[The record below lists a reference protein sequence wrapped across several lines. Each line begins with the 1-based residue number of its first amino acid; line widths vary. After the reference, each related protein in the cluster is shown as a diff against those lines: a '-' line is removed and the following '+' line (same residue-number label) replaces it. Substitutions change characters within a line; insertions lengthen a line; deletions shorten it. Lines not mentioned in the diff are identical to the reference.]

1 MRARAA
7 ADARGGAELAAHTN
21 ARSPL
26 FFPLFPPVFNLV
38 DKSDTDQG
46 ALSRMLG
53 AIFGIEVGF
62 YGSIM
67 SNLAATKLD
76 SIVNDANASHLAPW
90 MAQIKEAGI
99 KQTPLSPFLHKQLLQ
114 NNHLA
119 VDGAAIEAAGF
130 KLAVAELTDESLR
143 DTIAQAITQGIFP
156 VSARA
161 TRARPARARA
171 ARRPPPLS
179 SPLRTRAARP
189 RGRRRPGG
197 GRRGQGVK
205 GRPPHTPYSPLSLSP
220 RHFLSRDSHTW
231 SHHPPFH
238 PTSPFSKKKINE
250 RAHRRY

>member
-1 MRARAA
+1 VRHPRARG
-7 ADARGGAELAAHTN
+7 ARGGAVIFVT
-21 ARSPL
+21 PCFL
-26 FFPLFPPVFNLV
+26 FLPFFLPPPVFNLV

-119 VDGAAIEAAGF
+119 IDGAAIEAAGF
-130 KLAVAELTDESLR
+130 KLAVAELTDEGLR

-156 VSARA
+156 VSDALRRTCTFKRA
-161 TRARPARARA
+161 ARARA
-171 ARRPPPLS
+171 RPPPP
-179 SPLRTRAARP
+179 PLLPSTRARAQP
-189 RGRRRPGG
+189 VLA
-197 GRRGQGVK
+197 GVAGPAAAGAGK
-205 GRPPHTPYSPLSLSP
+205 
-220 RHFLSRDSHTW
+220 
-231 SHHPPFH
+231 
-238 PTSPFSKKKINE
+238 
-250 RAHRRY
+250 A

>member
-1 MRARAA
+1 VRHPRARG
-7 ADARGGAELAAHTN
+7 ARGGAIIFVT
-21 ARSPL
+21 PCFL
-26 FFPLFPPVFNLV
+26 FLPCFLPPPVFNLV

-114 NNHLA
+114 NNHLS

-161 TRARPARARA
+161 TRARSSPTSAASLPSSHARSPSSRASPARRRPARAR
-171 ARRPPPLS
+171 RKQPR
-179 SPLRTRAARP
+179 LRA
-189 RGRRRPGG
+189 
-197 GRRGQGVK
+197 
-205 GRPPHTPYSPLSLSP
+205 
-220 RHFLSRDSHTW
+220 
-231 SHHPPFH
+231 
-238 PTSPFSKKKINE
+238 
-250 RAHRRY
+250 